1 VAEAMKRLKEHPFER
16 KPVPPGP
23 DRAHPQKGGAGGGG
37 R

>member
-1 VAEAMKRLKEHPFER
+1 MKLLKEHPVNL

-23 DRAHPQKGGAGGGG
+23 DRMHPKGDGG